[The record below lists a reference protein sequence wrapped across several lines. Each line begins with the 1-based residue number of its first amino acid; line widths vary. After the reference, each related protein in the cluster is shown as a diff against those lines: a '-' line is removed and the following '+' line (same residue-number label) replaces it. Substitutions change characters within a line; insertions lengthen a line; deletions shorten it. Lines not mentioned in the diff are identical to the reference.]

1 MIAPGQP
8 AGRRSTSSPGSPGR
22 AGVEEV
28 VAVRRRVVLVAVAAV
43 VGVLVVVGVAVLP
56 GPGRDPGG
64 RAGTTAVVPAPRTP
78 ADGRGVAPVP
88 DGRGT
93 PSVEG
98 AAAPG
103 ADTAPD
109 AASGATPGPHG
120 RPTPGVPVGGVARSL
135 ARTAQLTVEVD
146 DQVAAARQVR
156 TAGALAGGFVV
167 EEQSGDGD
175 SWIVLRVPADAL
187 DRVIEDVAA
196 AGTVTGRSGQVVDA
210 TEEVVDLDARVA
222 SQQASVSR
230 VRALLAQATSIGD
243 VVAVESELARRE
255 AELDSLTGRLATLR
269 GQVSFSTL
277 TVDLRTPP
285 GPVTADDGRAAGFL
299 DGLATGWDGLR
310 ALGSAVAAVIGF
322 LLPFVPVLALLG
334 GVAWVIR
341 WLRQRRRTTGAA
353 GGRSGPA
360 PATES

>member
-1 MIAPGQP
+1 M
-8 AGRRSTSSPGSPGR
+8 
-22 AGVEEV
+22 
-28 VAVRRRVVLVAVAAV
+28 RRRVVLVAVAAV
-43 VGVLVVVGVAVLP
+43 VGVLVVAGVAVLP

-64 RAGTTAVVPAPRTP
+64 GADATAVVPAPRTP

-109 AASGATPGPHG
+109 AASGATPGPDGRPPDG
-120 RPTPGVPVGGVARSL
+120 RPTPGVPVGGVGRSL
-135 ARTAQLTVEVD
+135 VRTAQLTVEVD

-156 TAGALAGGFVV
+156 TAGAAAGGFVV
-167 EEQSGDGD
+167 EEQSGDGG

-222 SQQASVSR
+222 SQQASVTR

-255 AELDSLTGRLATLR
+255 AELDSLTGRLAALR

-334 GVAWVIR
+334 GVAWVTR
-341 WLRQRRRTTGAA
+341 RVRQGRRTTGAA